1 MKKKEFMKSIDLLLQ
16 EGEGLSVEFKEK
28 FTPKISQD
36 IVGFANAKGGVILL
50 GVNDK
55 GKIVGEELSN
65 KLKSQILDLGRNC
78 KPSISLTIENSSSG
92 VISIKVPEGNDK
104 PYICGDGFYKRFD
117 GVTQKLSPHEV
128 REIFKNHTSIN
139 FESFP
144 REESKVE
151 DLSLNKIN
159 DFLKRTKSN
168 LTITKKNLIDFLDS
182 IKLYSNTN
190 INNAALLMFAENIE
204 KYIYHSQI
212 FLVAYKG
219 TEGIQI
225 YDKKY
230 IRSDLLTQYQE
241 ALVFCE
247 KHLNVRTEFE
257 NGRRTDLYEI
267 PLNALRESIANAIIH
282 RDYSMSG
289 TNILLE
295 IHQNRVVISNPGGLP
310 DGITLKKLGA
320 KSFRRNELIA
330 DMFSRMNLA
339 ERFGSGIK
347 RVRALMHEFH
357 CEPPHY
363 ESDSFFTVTLMRPME
378 FSTVIN
384 STKPQRSSK
393 STAKKTSTKKT
404 KSLPTTSILAH
415 KQKHSSQASTADKI
429 LKLLKSNP
437 QYSQQELAK
446 LVNLTVDGIKYQI
459 RNLQKQKRIKRVGSK
474 KTGSWKVL

>member
-1 MKKKEFMKSIDLLLQ
+1 MRSLDLLLE

-28 FTPKISQD
+28 FTPKIGQD
-36 IVGFANAKGGVILL
+36 IVGFANAKGGIILL

-55 GKIVGEELSN
+55 GEIVGETLSN

-78 KPSISLTIENSSSG
+78 KPSISLMIEKFPSG
-92 VISIKVPEGNDK
+92 VIGINVPEGSDK
-104 PYICGDGFYKRFD
+104 PYICGDGFFKRFD
-117 GVTQKLSPHEV
+117 GVTQKLSPQEV
-128 REIFKNHTSIN
+128 REIFKSSTSVN

-144 REESKVE
+144 REESRLE
-151 DLSLNKIN
+151 DLSLIKIN
-159 DFLKRTKSN
+159 DFLKRSKSN
-168 LTITKKNLIDFLDS
+168 LNITKKNLIEFLDT
-182 IKLYSNTN
+182 IKLYSNKN

-230 IRSDLLTQYQE
+230 IRNDLLTQYQE
-241 ALVFCE
+241 ALFFCE
-247 KHLNVRTEFE
+247 KHLNIRTEFE
-257 NGRRTDLYEI
+257 NGKRTDLYEI

-289 TNILLE
+289 TNIQLE
-295 IHQNRVVISNPGGLP
+295 IHQDRVVISNPGGLP
-310 DGITLKKLGA
+310 DGITLKKLGT

-347 RVRALMHEFH
+347 RVKTLMRESN
-357 CEPPHY
+357 CEPPRY
-363 ESDSFFTVTLMRPME
+363 ESDSFFTVTLMRPFE
-378 FSTVIN
+378 FSATMN
-384 STKPQRSSK
+384 SPNPLDSKIVKKKSSLKKQEKPLLEPKQKNSSSK
-393 STAKKTSTKKT
+393 SN
-404 KSLPTTSILAH
+404 
-415 KQKHSSQASTADKI
+415 ADQI
-429 LKLLKSNP
+429 VKLLKSNP
-437 QYSQQELAK
+437 QCSQQELAT
-446 LVNLTVDGIKYQI
+446 LVNLTLDGVKYHIK
-459 RNLQKQKRIKRVGSK
+459 NLQKQKRIKRVGSR